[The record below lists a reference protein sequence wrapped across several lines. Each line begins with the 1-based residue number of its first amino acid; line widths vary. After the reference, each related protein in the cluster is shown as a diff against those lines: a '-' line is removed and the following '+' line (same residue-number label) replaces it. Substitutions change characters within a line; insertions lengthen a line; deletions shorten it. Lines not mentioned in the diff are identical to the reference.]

1 MSPILAAALP
11 AQHQAEL
18 SFATDDKPHALMMA
32 AQALVAHLAKGRVID
47 AAILRSAM
55 ESAFGASDAEGAWSW
70 KDAYES
76 MEAAQVLFLRRY
88 GPAIF
93 ARANNEPSRALAM
106 LVKIGGLLPT
116 QTRRSEESHAL
127 QQFSTPLEFAYAA
140 SVVAG
145 IGAGDI
151 VLEPSAGTGMLA
163 IFAELAGARLIL
175 NEWAETRADLLKLL
189 FPGASPSR
197 FDGAQ
202 LHDRLDAGLVPSVVL
217 MNPPFSSSPLI
228 EGRHAAATFEHI
240 RASLT
245 RLQPGGRLVAITGES
260 FSPNAN
266 AWRSGFER
274 LQEQGRLIFTAAL
287 ARGFFARHGAS
298 VESRL
303 TILDKTAAENPKQ
316 FRDGFGPIA
325 TLEELLQL
333 VQREIPPREGC
344 VAPPWSGDAS
354 PLSMNGAANFRPSSC
369 APINLRPSPPLL
381 SVRVPERSAQG
392 AHSGAA
398 PRPAPSAAGAL
409 AEIAELAY
417 ETRDWKAP
425 QGGSLSAGLYEP
437 HAVQSIV
444 IEGARPHPTT
454 LVQSAAMA
462 SVAPPKPSYR
472 PHLPKAVI
480 ESGLLSDAQLES
492 VIYAGEA
499 HGGHLA
505 GAFLVNET
513 FDSVAAAPDDAENMV
528 RFRRGFYLGDGTG
541 AGKGRQVA
549 GVVLDNWLKGRRKA
563 LWISKSDKL
572 LEDAQRDWAAL
583 GQEKLQIVPLSRFN
597 QGTPIRLSEGI
608 LFTTYATLRSD
619 ERQGRDGALKAS
631 RLKQI
636 IDWLGQDFD
645 GVIVFDEAHAMANAV
660 GDKGERG
667 EKAASQQ
674 GRAGLRLQNA
684 LPDAR
689 VLYVSATGATTVANL
704 AYAARL
710 GLWGSTDMPFATRQ
724 DFVGAMEAGGI
735 AAMEVLARDLKALG
749 LYASRALSYAG
760 VEVEMLEHRLSNEQ
774 IRIYD
779 SYASAF
785 EIIHNNLTAALEAAN
800 ITGEGGRAYNRNAKS
815 AARSAFESNKQRFF
829 NHLITAM
836 KVPSLIAAINHDLE
850 AGHAA
855 VIQIV
860 STSEALMERRLA
872 EIPTSEWSDLS
883 CDCSPREY
891 VLDYLAHSFPTQL
904 YEVYSDENGDLQ
916 SRPVVDDNGQPV
928 HSREAMERRDRLIE
942 HLAALPAVQGALDQI
957 VQRFGTEMVAEVTGR
972 SRRIVRKA
980 NADGSD
986 RLCVENRPA
995 SANLG
1000 ETQAFMDDEKR
1011 VLVFSDA
1018 GGTGRSYHAERSA
1031 KNQRLR
1037 VHYLLEPGW
1046 KADNAI
1052 QGLGRTNHTNQAQPP
1067 LFRPVA
1073 TDVKGEKRFLSTI
1086 ARRLDTLGAIT
1097 RGQRQTGGQGLF
1109 RPEDNLESPY
1119 GRTALR
1125 QLYQLLYSGKVEGC
1139 SLTRFQEATGLDITD
1154 QDGSLREEL
1163 PPISTFLNRILALP
1177 ITLQNRLFEVFE
1189 GLMEASIEAA
1199 VQAGVF
1205 DVGVETLSAE
1215 SLVVTNRQTIAA
1227 HTKSGAQTQLLTI
1240 LRKDKTRVTT
1250 LVEAFEFATA
1260 SQKSRLMV
1268 NDQSGRAA
1276 VKLPA
1281 PGLMQDD
1288 GSVQPRVRLLRPVHR
1303 DLISVE
1309 ALERSHWRE
1318 ACAEEFLHAWEAE
1331 VASLPEFTESTFHIA
1346 AGLLLPVWNR
1356 LPDETARV
1364 YRLQTDEGER
1374 IIGRLV
1380 SPASAAA
1387 LCEALGAEA
1396 PALAPSAAIA
1406 AVIQDGAGLVLSEGF
1421 VLKRSLVMNRQRLEL
1436 VGFSDSLV
1444 DRLKALGLVSEIIAW
1459 KLRLFVP
1466 LGDEAAQIV
1475 EKLFELYPL
1484 LRVAP
1489 STRVNS

>member
-1 MSPILAAALP
+1 MSPSLAAVRSKATQ
-11 AQHQAEL
+11 AQF

-32 AQALVAHLAKGRVID
+32 AQALVGLLARGQSINVVG
-47 AAILRSAM
+47 LRAAM
-55 ESAFGASDAEGAWSW
+55 ESAFGASDAEGAWRW
-70 KDAYES
+70 TDAYEAL
-76 MEAAQVLFLRRY
+76 EAAQVLFLRRY
-88 GPAIF
+88 GSAMI
-93 ARANNEPSRALAM
+93 ARANKEPLHVLAM
-106 LVKIGGLLPT
+106 LSKLGALLPSE
-116 QTRRSEESHAL
+116 TRRSEESHAL
-127 QQFSTPLEFAYAA
+127 QQFSTPLEFAYVASLAA
-140 SVVAG
+140 G
-145 IGAGDI
+145 LCAGDI

-163 IFAELAGARLIL
+163 IHAELAGAKLVL

-189 FPGASPSR
+189 FSGVPLSR

-202 LHDRLDAGLVPSVVL
+202 LHDRLEAGLVPSVVL

-240 RASLT
+240 RASIA
-245 RLQPGGRLVAITGES
+245 RLQTGGRLVAITGES
-260 FSPNAN
+260 FAPTSNS
-266 AWRSGFER
+266 WRGSFER
-274 LQEQGRLIFTAAL
+274 LQEQGRLVFTASL
-287 ARGFFARHGAS
+287 ARGFFARHGTS

-303 TILDKTAAENPKQ
+303 TVFDKSPAENPKE
-316 FRDGFGPIA
+316 FPNGFGPIA
-325 TLEELLQL
+325 DLSELLAL
-333 VQREIPPREGC
+333 VQREIPPRVPL
-344 VAPPWSGDAS
+344 VA
-354 PLSMNGAANFRPSSC
+354 RT
-369 APINLRPSPPLL
+369 
-381 SVRVPERSAQG
+381 SAQG
-392 AHSGAA
+392 ALPDLGGAGETQTLIPSLASSRRPASLLAFTESARPAACASLVPAPA
-398 PRPAPSAAGAL
+398 PRVAH
-409 AEIAELAY
+409 AEAVELAY
-417 ETRDWKAP
+417 ELRQWKAP
-425 QGGSLSAGLYEP
+425 EGGALSAGLYESY
-437 HAVQSIV
+437 AVQSIS
-444 IEGARPHPTT
+444 IEGAKPHPTT

-472 PHLPKAVI
+472 PHLPKSIV

-499 HGGHLA
+499 HSSILA
-505 GAFLVNET
+505 GSFLVDES
-513 FDSVAAAPDDAENMV
+513 FDTVSPAPDGAEGAV
-528 RFRRGFYLGDGTG
+528 CFRRGYYLGDGTG

-583 GQEKLQIVPLSRFN
+583 GQEKLQIVPQSRFK
-597 QGTPIRLSEGI
+597 QGAPIRLSEGI
-608 LFTTYATLRSD
+608 LFTTYSTLRSD

-631 RLKQI
+631 RLSQI
-636 IDWLGQDFD
+636 IDWLGAEFD
-645 GVIVFDEAHAMANAV
+645 GVIVFDEAHALANAV

-684 LPDAR
+684 LPGAR

-704 AYAARL
+704 AYATRL

-724 DFVGAMEAGGI
+724 DFVSAMEAGGI

-760 VEVEMLEHRLSNEQ
+760 VEVEMLEHQLSQEQ

-779 SYASAF
+779 SYAGAF

-800 ITGEGGRAYNRNAKS
+800 ITGEDGRAYNRNAKS

-836 KVPSLIAAINHDLE
+836 KVPSLIASIEGDLE

-872 EIPTSEWSDLS
+872 EIPASEWGDLS
-883 CDCSPREY
+883 CDITPREY

-904 YEVYSDENGDLQ
+904 FDIYSDENGDLQ
-916 SRPVVDDNGQPV
+916 SRPAVDDQGNPV
-928 HSREAMERRDRLIE
+928 QSREAVERRDRLIE

-957 VQRFGTEMVAEVTGR
+957 IQRFGTEIVAEVTGR
-972 SRRIVRKA
+972 SRRIVRKT

-986 RLCVENRPA
+986 RLCVENRPT

-1011 VLVFSDA
+1011 ILVFSDA

-1031 KNQRLR
+1031 RNQRLR

-1052 QGLGRTNHTNQAQPP
+1052 QGLGRTNRTNQAQPP

-1119 GRTALR
+1119 GRAALR
-1125 QLYQLLYSGKVEGC
+1125 RLYQLVFSGKVEGC
-1139 SLTRFQEATGLDITD
+1139 SLVRFMQATGLDLTD
-1154 QDGSLREEL
+1154 QDGSLKEEL

-1177 ITLQNRLFEVFE
+1177 IALQNLLFDVFE
-1189 GLMEASIEAA
+1189 GLMEAQVEAA
-1199 VQAGVF
+1199 IQAGVF
-1205 DVGVETLSAE
+1205 DVGVETLVAE
-1215 SLVVTNRQTIAA
+1215 SLVVTNRQTIAV
-1227 HTKSGAQTQLLTI
+1227 HEKSGAETQLLTI
-1240 LRKDKTRVTT
+1240 LRKDKTRITT
-1250 LVEAFEFATA
+1250 LDEAFDYASA
-1260 SQKSRLMV
+1260 SQTSRLMI
-1268 NDQSGRAA
+1268 NEQSDRAA

-1281 PGLMQDD
+1281 TALMQDD
-1288 GSVQPRVRLLRPVHR
+1288 GSVLPRVRVLRPTHADVVT
-1303 DLISVE
+1303 VE
-1309 ALERSHWRE
+1309 ALERSHWRD
-1318 ACAEEFLHAWEAE
+1318 ATSEEFRRAWDAEA
-1331 VASLPEFTESTFHIA
+1331 ASVPELTESIFHIVT
-1346 AGLLLPVWNR
+1346 GLLLPVWNR
-1356 LPDETARV
+1356 LPDEAARV
-1364 YRLQTDEGER
+1364 YRLQTDDGER
-1374 IIGRLV
+1374 VIGRLV
-1380 SPASAAA
+1380 SPASAAV
-1387 LCEALGAEA
+1387 LHEATGAGA

-1406 AVIQDGAGLVLSEGF
+1406 AVMQDGAGVVLAEGL
-1421 VLKRSLVMNRQRLEL
+1421 VLKRSLVMNRHRLEL
-1436 VGFSDSLV
+1436 AGFSDSLV
-1444 DRLKALGLVSEIIAW
+1444 DRLKAQGLISEIIAW

-1466 LGDEAAQIV
+1466 LGDDAAKIV
-1475 EKLFELYPL
+1475 EKLLALYPV

-1489 STRVNS
+1489 ATRVNS

>member
-1 MSPILAAALP
+1 MSQILAAALP

-32 AQALVAHLAKGRVID
+32 AQGIVAHLAKSRVID
-47 AAILRSAM
+47 AAILRSTM
-55 ESAFGASDAEGAWSW
+55 EGAFGASDAEGAWSW
-70 KDAYES
+70 KDAYEA

-88 GPAIF
+88 GPAIM
-93 ARANNEPSRALAM
+93 ARAKGEPSRMLAM
-106 LVKIGGLLPT
+106 FSKVGGLLPT
-116 QTRRSEESHAL
+116 QTRRSEESQAL
-127 QQFSTPLEFAYAA
+127 QQFSTPLEFAYVA
-140 SVVAG
+140 SLAAG

-240 RASLT
+240 RASLM

-260 FSPNAN
+260 FSPNSN

-287 ARGFFARHGAS
+287 ARGFFARHGTS

-303 TILDKTAAENPKQ
+303 TIFDKMAAENPKQ

-333 VQREIPPREGC
+333 VQREIPPRVEC
-344 VAPPWSGDAS
+344 VATPWSGHAS
-354 PLSMNGAANFRPSSC
+354 PLPTKPPVNLPKKSC
-369 APINLRPSPPLL
+369 APINLRRSTPLL
-381 SVRVPERSAQG
+381 SLSAAERSAQG

-398 PRPAPSAAGAL
+398 QRAAPSATGAL
-409 AEIAELAY
+409 AEIVELAY

-437 HAVQSIV
+437 YAVQSIA

-454 LVQSAAMA
+454 LVQSAAMT

-499 HGGHLA
+499 HSGHLA
-505 GAFLVNET
+505 GSFLINET
-513 FDSVAAAPDDAENMV
+513 FDSVAAAPDAAENAV

-541 AGKGRQVA
+541 AGKGRQIA

-583 GQEKLQIVPLSRFN
+583 GQEKLQIAPLSRFK
-597 QGTPIRLSEGI
+597 QGTPIRLAEGI

-619 ERQGRDGALKAS
+619 ERQGRDGALRAS

-636 IDWLGQDFD
+636 LDWLGEEFD
-645 GVIVFDEAHAMANAV
+645 GAIVFDEAHAMANAV

-710 GLWGSTDMPFATRQ
+710 GLSGSNDMPFATRQ

-836 KVPSLIAAINHDLE
+836 KVPSLIASIDRDLE
-850 AGHAA
+850 AGNAA

-860 STSEALMERRLA
+860 STCEALLDRRLA
-872 EIPTSEWSDLS
+872 EIPTSEWADISIDIT
-883 CDCSPREY
+883 PREY
-891 VLDYLAHSFPTQL
+891 VLS
-904 YEVYSDENGDLQ
+904 
-916 SRPVVDDNGQPV
+916 
-928 HSREAMERRDRLIE
+928 
-942 HLAALPAVQGALDQI
+942 
-957 VQRFGTEMVAEVTGR
+957 R
-972 SRRIVRKA
+972 SR
-980 NADGSD
+980 
-986 RLCVENRPA
+986 
-995 SANLG
+995 
-1000 ETQAFMDDEKR
+1000 
-1011 VLVFSDA
+1011 
-1018 GGTGRSYHAERSA
+1018 
-1031 KNQRLR
+1031 
-1037 VHYLLEPGW
+1037 
-1046 KADNAI
+1046 
-1052 QGLGRTNHTNQAQPP
+1052 
-1067 LFRPVA
+1067 
-1073 TDVKGEKRFLSTI
+1073 
-1086 ARRLDTLGAIT
+1086 
-1097 RGQRQTGGQGLF
+1097 
-1109 RPEDNLESPY
+1109 
-1119 GRTALR
+1119 
-1125 QLYQLLYSGKVEGC
+1125 
-1139 SLTRFQEATGLDITD
+1139 
-1154 QDGSLREEL
+1154 
-1163 PPISTFLNRILALP
+1163 
-1177 ITLQNRLFEVFE
+1177 
-1189 GLMEASIEAA
+1189 
-1199 VQAGVF
+1199 
-1205 DVGVETLSAE
+1205 
-1215 SLVVTNRQTIAA
+1215 
-1227 HTKSGAQTQLLTI
+1227 
-1240 LRKDKTRVTT
+1240 DKTYSAT
-1250 LVEAFEFATA
+1250 LPD
-1260 SQKSRLMV
+1260 MP
-1268 NDQSGRAA
+1268 SGR
-1276 VKLPA
+1276 
-1281 PGLMQDD
+1281 DD
-1288 GSVQPRVRLLRPVHR
+1288 SPVLR
-1303 DLISVE
+1303 
-1309 ALERSHWRE
+1309 
-1318 ACAEEFLHAWEAE
+1318 
-1331 VASLPEFTESTFHIA
+1331 
-1346 AGLLLPVWNR
+1346 GK
-1356 LPDETARV
+1356 AR
-1364 YRLQTDEGER
+1364 
-1374 IIGRLV
+1374 
-1380 SPASAAA
+1380 
-1387 LCEALGAEA
+1387 
-1396 PALAPSAAIA
+1396 
-1406 AVIQDGAGLVLSEGF
+1406 
-1421 VLKRSLVMNRQRLEL
+1421 
-1436 VGFSDSLV
+1436 
-1444 DRLKALGLVSEIIAW
+1444 
-1459 KLRLFVP
+1459 
-1466 LGDEAAQIV
+1466 
-1475 EKLFELYPL
+1475 
-1484 LRVAP
+1484 
-1489 STRVNS
+1489 